1 DVAGGYYLVRPEVLA
16 LHQADKTP
24 SDPQF
29 YVGCAQ
35 VFLKSAGTA
44 TPSNTVSIPGH
55 VAEGQPGLKFNI
67 WATPM
72 ALPYPM
78 PGPAV
83 YQSTTKRD
91 LSARTVQTSQS
102 EGLKPANCV
111 LENAN
116 WCGTEIAQYSG
127 ESACWSA
134 STACWDQATTC
145 YNTAPPTGS
154 KNCKIWEDKC
164 TAIQKQCGAGNF
176 NGPPDYMKILTPAVA
191 SVSLPAASPAQV
203 GNGDAAASAPA
214 SSAPVSSA
222 PASSAPASSA
232 PASYA
237 AAPSVQSSSAAA
249 VPTTLAVSA
258 SGIPAAAASSTSAAA
273 SSQAAASSPTTSSA
287 SSPSSAAGLNIS
299 TDGSG
304 SSPSYCATGCDSTF
318 GTCNSA
324 PSPTAS
330 PAITSTA
337 TTATVPAGQNQ
348 NGYGGYRGWR
358 RERRAAKH
366 LRVYRHGFG
375 GKDLAAE

>member
-1 DVAGGYYLVRPEVLA
+1 MPKDPSTATAPIADISSNDMVCGRDGTTGVARVCSANASSTLTFEYRDWPDDASRGAIDISHKGPCAVYLKKVDSAVSDSGTGDGWFKIWEEGYDESAGKWCTEKLIDNKGHLSVNLPSDVAGGYYLVRPEVLA

-24 SDPQF
+24 SDPQL

-232 PASYA
+232 PAS
-237 AAPSVQSSSAAA
+237 
-249 VPTTLAVSA
+249 
-258 SGIPAAAASSTSAAA
+258 
-273 SSQAAASSPTTSSA
+273 
-287 SSPSSAAGLNIS
+287 
-299 TDGSG
+299 
-304 SSPSYCATGCDSTF
+304 
-318 GTCNSA
+318 
-324 PSPTAS
+324 
-330 PAITSTA
+330 
-337 TTATVPAGQNQ
+337 
-348 NGYGGYRGWR
+348 
-358 RERRAAKH
+358 
-366 LRVYRHGFG
+366 
-375 GKDLAAE
+375 